1 MSIKLD
7 KLKEILGKA
16 VDADKMEAIML
27 ADEADIDVSEYEA
40 KIAELKAQRE
50 ADRANYE
57 ERVKALWFG
66 KSEVSEPEIEAKGV
80 ETVDENEEIK
90 DINDIIN
97 ETL

>member
-7 KLKEILGKA
+7 KLKEILGDG
-16 VDADKMEAIML
+16 VDAEKMEAIML

-40 KIAELKAQRE
+40 KIADLSGQLESAR
-50 ADRANYE
+50 ADYE

>member
-7 KLKEILGKA
+7 KLKEILADG
-16 VDADKMEAIML
+16 VDAEKMEAIML
-27 ADEADIDVSEYEA
+27 ADEPDIDVSEYEA
-40 KIAELKAQRE
+40 KIAELTAQRE

-80 ETVDENEEIK
+80 EAEDEAVEIK
-90 DINDIIN
+90 DIADIIE

>member
-7 KLKEILGKA
+7 KLKEILGDG
-16 VDADKMEAIML
+16 VDAEKMEAIML

-40 KIAELKAQRE
+40 KIADLSGQLESAR
-50 ADRANYE
+50 ADYE

-66 KSEVSEPEIEAKGV
+66 KSEVSVPEVEAKGV
-80 ETVDENEEIK
+80 EAVDENEEIK